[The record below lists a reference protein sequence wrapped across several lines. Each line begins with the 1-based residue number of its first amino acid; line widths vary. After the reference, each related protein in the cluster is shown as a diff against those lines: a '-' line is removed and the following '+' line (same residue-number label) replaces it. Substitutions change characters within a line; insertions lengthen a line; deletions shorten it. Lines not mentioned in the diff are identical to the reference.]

1 MVVCSPRKN
10 WTTRPSS
17 WNPEPEICSR
27 GATARTW
34 TKMGMGVPWVSGIL
48 CSEDVKPKKGTHL
61 KSPPRS
67 PIVIWA
73 YKTQVPKWFCLW
85 FYCTQMLV
93 FQCANCN
100 TLPEGS
106 HHSSWLYP
114 ITLPWYPYFA
124 SLDPSQQPPPSPAAH
139 LRNPQ
144 ATAFLGALCRLQK
157 DGTSAL
163 APDVASG
170 PGTLLPQVW
179 GLVHPTNWVKGRTA
193 NVLWVSKACK
203 ILDPHPT
210 WNNQPTVT
218 TAQWPSA
225 VASKVLQRPSGES
238 MPATERSTKLLGPWS
253 TWQLKNRPCRLPK
266 MTLFKTLVAKLKK
279 D

>member
-1 MVVCSPRKN
+1 
-10 WTTRPSS
+10 
-17 WNPEPEICSR
+17 
-27 GATARTW
+27 
-34 TKMGMGVPWVSGIL
+34 MGMGVPWVSGIL

-61 KSPPRS
+61 KSP
-67 PIVIWA
+67 
-73 YKTQVPKWFCLW
+73 QDL
-85 FYCTQMLV
+85 
-93 FQCANCN
+93 
-100 TLPEGS
+100 
-106 HHSSWLYP
+106 
-114 ITLPWYPYFA
+114 A
-124 SLDPSQQPPPSPAAH
+124 SLFGLTKPRYLNDFAYDSIVLKCWFSSAQTVTPCQRVVTILHGYIPLHSHDIPSQPPLPSPAAH

-210 WNNQPTVT
+210 
-218 TAQWPSA
+218 
-225 VASKVLQRPSGES
+225 
-238 MPATERSTKLLGPWS
+238 
-253 TWQLKNRPCRLPK
+253 
-266 MTLFKTLVAKLKK
+266 
-279 D
+279 